1 MRLSIL
7 APLALCMAASAEAPP
22 TVHSVCDLSHEFT
35 FYLDGRFHRQ
45 YLAEDGRDA
54 PNWGT
59 LSKLDLSNAN
69 LLVLVGGDPRLPYSA
84 ESIEHVARFV
94 EHDGGTLLL
103 MFDGA
108 DPMPP
113 GEAVAARFGARPT
126 AVRAKPPLRGTDA
139 LPGGA
144 ESPIEFRRGTVLELA
159 DLDAPDAHDD
169 SRWTTLVVDAEAR
182 PVLAARRA
190 GRGHVVVGSRGLFGQ
205 KPDASDPI
213 NASWVTPLLVSRAAE
228 KVIDPSRPHRSTSA
242 EQSREVG
249 PLTLEFHEGTEK
261 FADSIHE
268 VYVEVRPH
276 LVAITGVEP
285 APGMITSMLILP
297 TGGGGFSSGRR
308 IAIGAWWGDYPTRR
322 YPMVE
327 LIAHEAGH
335 SWVLPHAEPLWNEPI
350 ATWLGIEVGRR
361 LGMPEAQQTIDR
373 QIAAARRRDPGL
385 DLIDPLA
392 ADAPRDVVWGKSY
405 FVFEELERLHGPG
418 AMSKYFQA
426 KRRLVPADRP
436 SYSMDDAV
444 AVWSAAV
451 GEDLFPW
458 FRSLAFDVDRS
469 RTDLATP

>member
-7 APLALCMAASAEAPP
+7 VPLVLSAAASAAAPP

-45 YLAEDGRDA
+45 YLAEHGRDA
-54 PNWGT
+54 RNWGT

-69 LLVLVGGDPRLPYSA
+69 LLVLVGGDERVPYAADSV
-84 ESIEHVARFV
+84 EHVANFV
-94 EHDGGTLLL
+94 ERDGGTLLL
-103 MFDGA
+103 MIDGA
-108 DPMPP
+108 DAMPP
-113 GEAVAARFGARPT
+113 GEAVATRFGARPT
-126 AVRAKPPLRGTDA
+126 TTRAKPPLRGTDA
-139 LPGGA
+139 LPGA
-144 ESPIEFRRGTVLELA
+144 AASAIEFRRGTVLELST
-159 DLDAPDAHDD
+159 DATAGD
-169 SRWTTLVVDAEAR
+169 REWTPLVVDADGR
-182 PVLAARRA
+182 PVLATRPL
-190 GRGHVVVGSRGLFGQ
+190 GKGHVLIGSRGLFGQ

-213 NASWVTPLLVSRAAE
+213 NAAWVTPLLVGLAGERA
-228 KVIDPSRPHRSTSA
+228 IDPSKPPRSTSA
-242 EQSREVG
+242 ERSREVG

-361 LGMPEAQQTIDR
+361 LGMPEAQDTIDR

-385 DLIDPLA
+385 DRIDPLA
-392 ADAPRDVVWGKSY
+392 ADAPRDVIWGKSY

-458 FRSLAFDVDRS
+458 FRSLAFDVDQS